1 MMRVRFPPP
10 ASYDCAMADHERE
23 LLQLIA
29 GSPPEALGFAE
40 LGRQIGLSEAET
52 ATLVEQLVIAGKVR
66 LVVVGDV
73 SAENPA

>member
-52 ATLVEQLVIAGKVR
+52 AILVEQLVIAGRLR
-66 LVVVGDV
+66 LVVVGEPAGD
-73 SAENPA
+73 NPA